1 MHAFYLSTSLNLYP
15 CNHVKLGICPHIYPK
30 YKSKQTAWF
39 FFPLVLGLDSCQV
52 IWSQSQCLLIVGDG
66 DCYSKPGLSSLPQES
81 WLLLS
86 WIEFR
91 QKQTNKHFWLLGQ
104 ASANTSTL
112 WFKQSKVL
120 VVTVPPTVIWRYH
133 CFRKLPLLQCLLQNF
148 VKD

>member
-15 CNHVKLGICPHIYPK
+15 YNHVKLGICPHIYPK

-66 DCYSKPGLSSLPQES
+66 DCYSKPVLSSLLQET

-86 WIEFR
+86 WIELR
-91 QKQTNKHFWLLGQ
+91 QQQTNKHFWLLGQ
-104 ASANTSTL
+104 ASANPCTL
-112 WFKQSKVL
+112 WFEQSEVL
-120 VVTVPPTVIWRYH
+120 VVTVTPTVIEDTIVSGS
-133 CFRKLPLLQCLLQNF
+133 CPSSSANLQNF
-148 VKD
+148 VND